1 MTRSEFTT
9 MSFPEPFVIGLDFGS
24 DSARAVLVRVCDGKE
39 VAVAVE
45 PYRRWSDGKYCDPS
59 KNQYRHHPLDYIEAL
74 EVVVSRVLDQG
85 PPEVRNHVVGM
96 ACDTTG
102 STPCFV
108 DEKGAPLALQEL
120 FSENPNAMFILWKD
134 HTSVNEAMAINDLCR
149 KSLVDY
155 TMYSGGT
162 YSSEWFW
169 SKALHVL
176 HHDKAVRE
184 KGYALLELCEWIPAL
199 LTGVSSYAEVVRSR
213 CACGHKA
220 MWNEEWGGF
229 PPSEFF
235 FQLDPALSVIRSRMG
250 GDTFTAEKPVG
261 CLSPD
266 WSRRLGLRENVV
278 VAGGAIDCHMG
289 AVGAGIGEYT
299 LVRVMGTSTCDV
311 MVSSRED
318 MNKRR
323 INGICGQVDGSV
335 FPGMIGLEAG
345 QAAYGDVFAWFFSLL
360 AFPLKTV
367 IQNST
372 LISEKEK
379 VKVWEEYKRGIFG
392 VLTERAEK
400 MEPSPIN
407 ALAVDWFNGRRTPDA
422 NLLLKG
428 AISGLTLGTDAP
440 TIFRAL
446 VEATAYGSRAIVE
459 RFREEGVRIDR
470 VIAVGGIARKSP
482 LVMQVLSDVL
492 NVPIGVCRTDQAC
505 ALGAAMFAA
514 TAAGSYSSIE
524 MAQKRMSSGFVSEYT
539 SCSARAAVYDTLYG
553 SYQRLGR
560 AIQKES
566 FSHL

>member
-1 MTRSEFTT
+1 
-9 MSFPEPFVIGLDFGS
+9 
-24 DSARAVLVRVCDGKE
+24 
-39 VAVAVE
+39 
-45 PYRRWSDGKYCDPS
+45 
-59 KNQYRHHPLDYIEAL
+59 
-74 EVVVSRVLDQG
+74 
-85 PPEVRNHVVGM
+85 
-96 ACDTTG
+96 
-102 STPCFV
+102 
-108 DEKGAPLALQEL
+108 
-120 FSENPNAMFILWKD
+120 
-134 HTSVNEAMAINDLCR
+134 
-149 KSLVDY
+149 
-155 TMYSGGT
+155 
-162 YSSEWFW
+162 
-169 SKALHVL
+169 
-176 HHDKAVRE
+176 
-184 KGYALLELCEWIPAL
+184 
-199 LTGVSSYAEVVRSR
+199 
-213 CACGHKA
+213 
-220 MWNEEWGGF
+220 
-229 PPSEFF
+229 
-235 FQLDPALSVIRSRMG
+235 
-250 GDTFTAEKPVG
+250 
-261 CLSPD
+261 
-266 WSRRLGLRENVV
+266 
-278 VAGGAIDCHMG
+278 MG

-400 MEPSPIN
+400 MEPSPVN

-422 NLLLKG
+422 NLFLKG

-470 VIAVGGIARKSP
+470 VIAVGGIAKKSP

-514 TAAGSYSSIE
+514 TAAGRYSSIE
-524 MAQKRMSSGFVSEYT
+524 MAQKKMSSGFVTEYT

-560 AIQKES
+560 VIQKES

>member
-1 MTRSEFTT
+1 
-9 MSFPEPFVIGLDFGS
+9 
-24 DSARAVLVRVCDGKE
+24 
-39 VAVAVE
+39 
-45 PYRRWSDGKYCDPS
+45 
-59 KNQYRHHPLDYIEAL
+59 
-74 EVVVSRVLDQG
+74 
-85 PPEVRNHVVGM
+85 M

-266 WSRRLGLRENVV
+266 WSRRWDLGRMWL
-278 VAGGAIDCHMG
+278 
-289 AVGAGIGEYT
+289 
-299 LVRVMGTSTCDV
+299 L
-311 MVSSRED
+311 
-318 MNKRR
+318 
-323 INGICGQVDGSV
+323 
-335 FPGMIGLEAG
+335 LEAR
-345 QAAYGDVFAWFFSLL
+345 
-360 AFPLKTV
+360 
-367 IQNST
+367 
-372 LISEKEK
+372 LI
-379 VKVWEEYKRGIFG
+379 
-392 VLTERAEK
+392 
-400 MEPSPIN
+400 
-407 ALAVDWFNGRRTPDA
+407 
-422 NLLLKG
+422 
-428 AISGLTLGTDAP
+428 
-440 TIFRAL
+440 
-446 VEATAYGSRAIVE
+446 ATW
-459 RFREEGVRIDR
+459 
-470 VIAVGGIARKSP
+470 
-482 LVMQVLSDVL
+482 VLSVRDWGIHTCSSNGHL
-492 NVPIGVCRTDQAC
+492 HLRCDGV
-505 ALGAAMFAA
+505 
-514 TAAGSYSSIE
+514 
-524 MAQKRMSSGFVSEYT
+524 VSRRHE
-539 SCSARAAVYDTLYG
+539 
-553 SYQRLGR
+553 
-560 AIQKES
+560 
-566 FSHL
+566 